1 MPVLHRDKTLNYSV
15 SRFFLDGIAFIC
27 GEYKFM
33 LRNGHWYWIPY
44 AIIYDAIKFLGVFL
58 GSKQKYM
65 PLWMKRV
72 LCKKKNHW
80 DKYRDVI
87 QEAV

>member
-1 MPVLHRDKTLNYSV
+1 MPVLHKDKTLDYSM
-15 SRFFLDGIAFIC
+15 SGFLLDGIAFVF

-33 LRNGHWYWIPY
+33 LRNGYWYRIPY
-44 AIIYDAIKFLGVFL
+44 AIIYDVMKFLGVFL

-65 PLWMKRV
+65 PLWMKRA

-80 DKYRDVI
+80 DKYNDVI
-87 QEAV
+87 KETV